1 MMKDK
6 RKPDYIIEDP
16 KEPVR
21 NRAVTV
27 SAFVI
32 AVTMIV
38 LLVLSPVLLLYDDFT
53 ATQSIKALEGWYEGR
68 LEYETAENDPSG
80 VYDDFPRYLVAGRI
94 PVLVHVQETDQGL
107 GRLKLYDSAQEVLD
121 IDYRIWIEEGKL
133 MGEPLD
139 PQRDIDS
146 RLDLFGNVAGSASSR
161 GIKGSLGIK
170 DLSNQVIAIFSLH
183 LDRKSADPSE
193 NYQVSNSEELV
204 KTEAELSA
212 GLDGV
217 WLDIATQ
224 EDLRFGIVNTG
235 SLIDPLKGQRI
246 YFQQSGFIMLFMDR
260 EYEIVPYSIV
270 DNEMRID
277 AEYWFT
283 KAGKIL
289 VHSKGDTWLIDSSVF
304 EQHELMKV
312 KLGEI
317 KDRDLEKVIT
327 VKGIGTFDPD
337 RPYHLIL
344 HIELSD
350 ETMNRSYDLE
360 LEKFTY

>member
-1 MMKDK
+1 MEDK
-6 RKPDYIIEDP
+6 RKADFIIEDP

-68 LEYETAENDPSG
+68 LEYETAENDPHG
-80 VYDDFPRYLVAGRI
+80 VYDDFPRYLIAGRI
-94 PVLVHVQETDQGL
+94 PVLVHVRETGEGL

-139 PQRDIDS
+139 PQRDIAS
-146 RLDLFGNVAGSASSR
+146 RLDLFGNVAGGASSR

-170 DLSNQVIAIFSLH
+170 DLSNQVIAIFNLH

-193 NYQVSNSEELV
+193 NYQVTNDKEFE
-204 KTEAELSA
+204 KTEAEVSA

-217 WLDIATQ
+217 WLDIASA
-224 EDLRFGIVNTG
+224 EDLRFGIVNSG
-235 SLIDPLKGQRI
+235 SVVDPLKGQRI
-246 YFQQSGFIMLFMDR
+246 YFHQPGFIMLFMDR
-260 EYEIVPYSIV
+260 EYEILPYSIV
-270 DNEMRID
+270 DDQLRIE

-289 VHSKGDTWLIDSSVF
+289 VHSDTGTWLVDTSVF
-304 EQHELMKV
+304 DQHELMKV
-312 KLGEI
+312 KLGEM
-317 KDRDLEKVIT
+317 KEGDLERVIQ
-327 VKGIGTFDPD
+327 VEGVGTIDPEQPH
-337 RPYHLIL
+337 RLIL

-350 ETMNRSYDLE
+350 EGLDRSYDLE
-360 LEKFTY
+360 LEKFHY